1 MEQSASIYDVHK
13 IVNAC
18 HSDPFSVLGI
28 HEVSSPDAT
37 KRLFAI
43 RSFMP
48 NAKDLY
54 VIKDNKRYLMEKI
67 HPDGFFEVFLTD
79 TVFFSYKFEITDYND
94 YTFDVVDP
102 YSFLPVISDYDL
114 YLFNEG
120 NNYKIYEKLG
130 AHICT
135 INNVV
140 GTLFAV
146 WAPSAKNVSVVG
158 SFNQWDGR
166 RNPMRYRGKS
176 GVWELFIPY
185 VTSGELYKFE
195 IRTSDN
201 QLLVKSDPFANYS
214 ELRPK
219 TASIVYD
226 LDNYNW
232 SDASW
237 IYERDSKTNFRKP
250 ISIYEVHL
258 GSWQKPY
265 PKCDSFL
272 SYRDLADKLVSYV
285 KNMGYTHIELMPISE
300 YPFDGSWGY
309 QVTGYYSVTSRYGTP
324 TDFKYFV
331 DVCHNNNIGVI
342 LDWVPAHFPKDEHG
356 LAKFDGSC
364 LFEHCNSK
372 QGEHPDWGTLIF
384 NFGRHEVKNFLIA
397 NALFWFDKY
406 HIDGLRVDAVASMLY
421 LDYGKKDGEWIP
433 NKWGGKENVEAIDF
447 LRHLNSIC
455 YKYFPGIMMMAE
467 ESTSWAM
474 VTKPTDV
481 GGLGFSYKWNMG
493 WMNDFL
499 QYLSFD
505 PIYRKYHHNLL
516 TFSMVYAYSENFILV
531 LSHDEVVHQKGSM
544 INKMPGDYWQKFA
557 GLRACYG
564 FMFCH
569 PGKKLLFMGN
579 DFAQFDEWNYT
590 KSLDWHLLKFEY
602 HNKINAYI
610 KDLNFLY
617 RSQKSLHEVDFT
629 YDGFEWIDCNDNNHS
644 VICFIRKALDCN
656 DFLII
661 ICNFTPMV
669 YNDYRIGLPKSGHY
683 HEIFCSDDDKYG
695 GSGVCHPDGIWA
707 EDVCFHNR
715 PFSAKLSVPPLA
727 ISIFKPD

>member
-1 MEQSASIYDVHK
+1 MKQTVSIYDVHR
-13 IVNAC
+13 IINAC

-28 HEVSSPDAT
+28 HEVNSSYT
-37 KRLFAI
+37 NSRCFAI

-48 NAKDLY
+48 NAHKLY
-54 VIKDNKRYLMEKI
+54 LLKNNEKYLMEKI
-67 HPDGFFEVFLTD
+67 HDDGFFEILVEASN
-79 TVFFSYKFEITDYND
+79 FFNYKFEITDYAGS
-94 YTFDVVDP
+94 TFEIIDP

-120 NNYKIYEKLG
+120 TNYKIYEKLG
-130 AHICT
+130 AHIYT
-135 INNVV
+135 VGNVT

-166 RNPMRYRGKS
+166 RNPMRFRGKS
-176 GVWELFIPY
+176 GVWELFIPNI
-185 VTSGELYKFE
+185 TQGELYKFE
-195 IRTSDN
+195 IKTQDN
-201 QLLVKSDPFANYS
+201 KLLLKSDPFANYS

-226 LDNYNW
+226 IDNYNW
-232 SDASW
+232 SDSQW

-258 GSWQKPY
+258 GSWQKPH
-265 PKCDSFL
+265 PSCNSFL
-272 SYRDLADKLVSYV
+272 TYRDLADKLVSYV

-300 YPFDGSWGY
+300 HPFDGSWGY

-324 TDFKYFV
+324 IDFKYFV
-331 DVCHNNNIGVI
+331 DTCHNNNIGVI

-364 LFEHCNSK
+364 LFEHLDLK

-384 NFGRHEVKNFLIA
+384 NYGRHEVKNFLIA
-397 NALFWFDKY
+397 NAIFWFDKY

-421 LDYGKKDGEWIP
+421 LDYGKSDGEWIP
-433 NKWGGKENVEAIDF
+433 NQWGGKENIQAIDF

-474 VTKPTDV
+474 VTKPTDI

-499 QYLSFD
+499 RYLSLD

-557 GLRACYG
+557 SLRVCYG

-579 DFAQFDEWNYT
+579 DFAQFNEWNYQQ
-590 KSLDWHLLKFEY
+590 SLDWHLLDFEY
-602 HNKINAYI
+602 HNKINLYI

-617 RSQKSLHEVDFT
+617 KFQKALYEVDFS

-644 VICFIRKALDCN
+644 VVCFIRKALDYDN
-656 DFLII
+656 FLII

-669 YNDYRIGLPKSGHY
+669 YNNYRIGLPKQGHY
-683 HEIFCSDDDKYG
+683 CEIFNSDDIKYG
-695 GSGVCHPDGIWA
+695 GSGVCHPDGFYS
-707 EDVCFHNR
+707 EDICFHNR
-715 PFSAKLSVPPLA
+715 PFSVELNISPLA
-727 ISIFKPD
+727 ISIFKPE